1 MGGDFDRL
9 WIGAGMQVRLP
20 LGGGGVLALWVRG
33 RKGWGKWLYG
43 SKDFIGTLCVAG
55 LGWGGGDCVL
65 FGWGFCHVENAKFF
79 IEIQKKIS
87 KNIEKGLFK
96 FEILL

>member
-55 LGWGGGDCVL
+55 LGWGVEIAFCLVGDFVMWKML
-65 FGWGFCHVENAKFF
+65 NF
-79 IEIQKKIS
+79 
-87 KNIEKGLFK
+87 L
-96 FEILL
+96 